1 MNDVRTV
8 AALERTLKTTDPEQ
22 LQPARL
28 QEIRTRGGRRRRT
41 RLALVAAGTAAV
53 IVMTSLGGAALSGIG
68 EDRAED
74 AQPASPKPPKEM
86 SALAKRA
93 LAEIPGAQQVSSWQ
107 VLLPTPVGAPGVPS
121 EQSVSDDLVD
131 AGPIDIGTRHYT
143 GVTAYGRKAFPAWLY
158 DGVSDYEQNVLGSKE
173 EGYPV
178 GSTDIGVV
186 VDGGPMRLV
195 CMRPL
200 PEWSGEPAGDTC
212 FPAMVGGADG
222 HLVYE
227 WGMGTDDFLHEG
239 KALELFSTD
248 TYIDG
253 SPGEVWIGGTYG
265 TDVASVDLVATDGTT
280 VPATVAPGTL
290 VPGNTMFWGSVD
302 GDLAIAVTRD
312 ADGKVLEE
320 HVLKPCSSPVDC
332 EVR

>member
-8 AALERTLKTTDPEQ
+8 AELERTLKTTDPEQ

-53 IVMTSLGGAALSGIG
+53 IVMASLGGAALSGIG

-158 DGVSDYEQNVLGSKE
+158 DGVSDYEQNVLGSKD

-200 PEWSGEPAGDTC
+200 PEWGGEPAGDTC
-212 FPAMVGGADG
+212 FPAMVGEPTATASTSG
-222 HLVYE
+222 E
-227 WGMGTDDFLHEG
+227 WAPTTSCTR
-239 KALELFSTD
+239 ARVSSCSRPTTTSTVRRA
-248 TYIDG
+248 
-253 SPGEVWIGGTYG
+253 VWIGGPTAP
-265 TDVASVDLVATDGTT
+265 TWRRWTSSTDGTT
-280 VPATVAPGTL
+280 STPRWPSGPWSREHDVLGACRRRPRRG
-290 VPGNTMFWGSVD
+290 
-302 GDLAIAVTRD
+302 GDT
-312 ADGKVLEE
+312 
-320 HVLKPCSSPVDC
+320 
-332 EVR
+332 